1 MNFGSFMVKLYLI
14 LLEENSESAERVL
27 NEMKNLMHLK
37 DIDIDLSSLS
47 KTFMVD
53 DFKHMN
59 LDSDNDDFKQCF
71 EHVLNI
77 TGTSFENDAFFKDS
91 THGQVMSPCNNLAT
105 NPECKK
111 YCDWHNDIVANK
123 ISKKELLSLMR

>member
-71 EHVLNI
+71 EHV
-77 TGTSFENDAFFKDS
+77 
-91 THGQVMSPCNNLAT
+91 V
-105 NPECKK
+105 
-111 YCDWHNDIVANK
+111 
-123 ISKKELLSLMR
+123 